1 MLRSDGNEFDEVF
14 IFFHGPLARPSRRV
28 ERERTDGRAD
38 REKNAKTL
46 PNSFPSKKA

>member
-38 REKNAKTL
+38 REKK
-46 PNSFPSKKA
+46 